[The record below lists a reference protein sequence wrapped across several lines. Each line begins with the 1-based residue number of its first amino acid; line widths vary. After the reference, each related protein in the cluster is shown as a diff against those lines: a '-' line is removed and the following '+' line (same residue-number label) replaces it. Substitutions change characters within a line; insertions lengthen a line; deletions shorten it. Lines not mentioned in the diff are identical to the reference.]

1 MAEQLWEI
9 QRPTG
14 WTDEQTCAIPYAR
27 LREISEAESKRA
39 YRQERQQLEAAA
51 YTAFL
56 LGAGK
61 GLTWGAFLQKHGL
74 GEKSVEVVPV
84 AQDDVERLKAEAE
97 RIADK
102 AIAGYLAAKKQQKAR
117 LEMREYVETKKRKG
131 NEPEELRERL
141 RAIRES
147 IGEQKSGSQ

>member
-9 QRPTG
+9 QRQTG
-14 WTDEQTCAIPYAR
+14 WTDEQLLRIPYAR
-27 LREISEAESKRA
+27 LRETSEAEAARA
-39 YRQERQQLEAAA
+39 YRQERQRLEAAA

-61 GLTWGAFLQKHGL
+61 GSTWGAFLQKHGL
-74 GEKSVEVVPV
+74 GEKPVEVMPV
-84 AQDDVERLKAEAE
+84 APDNVKKLKAEAE

-102 AIAGYLAAKKQQKAR
+102 AVAGYLAAKAKQKAR
-117 LEMREYVETKKRKG
+117 LELQEAADKKKRKG
-131 NEPEELRERL
+131 PEPEELSERL

-147 IGEQKSGSQ
+147 LSEQKSGSQ

>member
-14 WTDEQTCAIPYAR
+14 WTDEQLLTIPYAR
-27 LREISEAESKRA
+27 LKETSEAEAARA
-39 YRQERQQLEAAA
+39 YRQERQRLEAAA

-61 GLTWGAFLQKHGL
+61 GLTWGAFLQKNGL
-74 GEKSVEVVPV
+74 GEKPVEVMPV
-84 AQDDVERLKAEAE
+84 APDDIAKLKAEAE

-102 AIAGYLAAKKQQKAR
+102 AIAGYLGAKKKQKAR
-117 LEMREYVETKKRKG
+117 LELQAAADKRKRKG
-131 NEPEELRERL
+131 KEPEELSERL
-141 RAIRES
+141 RAIRKS
-147 IGEQKSGSQ
+147 LSEQKSGSQ

>member
-1 MAEQLWEI
+1 
-9 QRPTG
+9 
-14 WTDEQTCAIPYAR
+14 
-27 LREISEAESKRA
+27 
-39 YRQERQQLEAAA
+39 
-51 YTAFL
+51 
-56 LGAGK
+56 
-61 GLTWGAFLQKHGL
+61 LTWGAFLQKHGL

-141 RAIRES
+141 RAIRKS
-147 IGEQKSGSQ
+147 LGEQKSGSQ